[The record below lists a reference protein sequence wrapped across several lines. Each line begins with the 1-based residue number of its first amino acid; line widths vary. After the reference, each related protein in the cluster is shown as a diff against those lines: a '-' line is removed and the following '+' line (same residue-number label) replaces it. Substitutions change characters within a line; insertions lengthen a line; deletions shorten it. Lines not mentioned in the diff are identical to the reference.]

1 MVIRIYAIT
10 KNKNDDIK
18 YIKLIEKFGVFI
30 KVSNI
35 FNKKINAS
43 QKISPKAAKSAYG
56 IEFLKYLDSNARN
69 IALHPS
75 GKELDTY
82 EFAKLIQDSNTNF
95 FIGGAFGFN
104 EDFLNKVESI
114 SLSKLTLNHDIAKI
128 VLCEQIY
135 RSLCIIYN
143 YPYHK

>member
-18 YIKLIEKFGVFI
+18 YIKLIEKFGVLI
-30 KVSNI
+30 QVINI

-43 QKISPKAAKSAYG
+43 QKTSPNAARNSYG
-56 IEFLKYLDSNARN
+56 IELLKYIDSNAKN
-69 IALHPS
+69 IALHPN
-75 GKELDTY
+75 GKELNTY
-82 EFAKLIQDSNTNF
+82 EFTKLIQDSNTNF
-95 FIGGAFGFN
+95 FIGGAFGFDN
-104 EDFLNKVESI
+104 NFLNKVNSI

-135 RSLCIIYN
+135 RALCIIYN